1 MQTHT
6 SFPLRGKVSPA
17 AFLLLLAAEAAVAA
31 LGTFLIPADPKNA
44 LLLGRSLS
52 RWVMI
57 AGLLLGA
64 LLLTGLGL
72 RLRRS
77 AEGQARL
84 VGWLARAGL
93 LPVGANL
100 LLFAALLAL
109 DLSPASA
116 LRLAPL
122 LGFAQLALLEFYWF
136 FPPRHTTTAQP
147 SRASRP
153 LAVISAL
160 ALLGAAAL
168 PGIASAPVDGLP
180 WDRPLEFILVALVLP
195 AALLLSWR
203 AFGRGWMA
211 ALALTALGA
220 QIGGTLLLPEPGF
233 GVRIYTSP
241 EKLEARQW
249 QRTYESTIWPW
260 QSVVMTQP
268 YEHTRQFPLE
278 WFITDDYDFGQRWFA
293 LEARGAVTLQP
304 GERLVF
310 QVAGEQEASIS
321 LTLPDGRAEPGLVL
335 RPGESP
341 PAVDPSA
348 TYAHVAV
355 TVEGLFIYA
364 GESDHQ
370 LIPLIARPDGTT
382 ISPFS
387 TDQAWQSAPPQG
399 ALVAARALAW
409 LADALLLL
417 AAVFGLAWALRSKYR
432 AGRIAA
438 MDLFLAAWALGAFWG
453 AAYFTPAQVEGF
465 ILPAALALLA
475 ARFLGGFSDG
485 LRLSRALLAGV
496 GLVLLVLLLRLDLGD
511 LREIE
516 LFPDG
521 EDNFRY
527 QVIARYIF
535 TSGDPLQFNR
545 PPLIYKFLYP
555 YITGGLHVMF
565 GQSPAAQ
572 FFLNAWCALLTAVTL
587 SKILGERGI
596 AYGLRW
602 GAAGLWLALVTGPSF
617 FVFYLRFGLI
627 EPLAVLLYSLAILL
641 AVQHRRWA
649 WLAAGAALTLLRL
662 DYAVLLFSTLWLGMP
677 ALQGSPGHAVAQL
690 LRESLRRWRG
700 LLTAGLAVSIL
711 PVGLTLLFWLRRG
724 VLITSAYDTRH
735 GSLGSIFEGWARI
748 FTGGTP
754 VEIAGRFQHA
764 PLDMLLFWAVIAGGL
779 GFALLAWVWPKKKL
793 DRRWLVL
800 FAALMVTYIIVRPT
814 GYSPRFST
822 PLVVMSILALVDGV
836 YRVRGKS
843 ITNNA
848 NGDE

>member
-1 MQTHT
+1 MNASPTH
-6 SFPLRGKVSPA
+6 PLRGKVTPA
-17 AFLLLLAAEAAVAA
+17 AFLLLLAAEAAAAA

-44 LLLGRSLS
+44 LLLGRSFS

-57 AGLLLGA
+57 GGLLVGM
-64 LLLTGLGL
+64 LLLVIIGL

-77 AEGQARL
+77 TGGQARL
-84 VGWLARAGL
+84 NGWLARAGL
-93 LPVGANL
+93 LPPVLNV
-100 LLFAALLAL
+100 LLFAAMLAL

-122 LGFAQLALLEFYWF
+122 LGFAQLALLEIYWF
-136 FPPRHTTTAQP
+136 FPPRHSVAAQP
-147 SRASRP
+147 PHASRS
-153 LAVISAL
+153 LAAITAL

-211 ALALTALGA
+211 ALALAALGA
-220 QIGGTLLLPEPGF
+220 QIAGTLLLPEAGF
-233 GVRIYTSP
+233 GVRVYTSP
-241 EKLEARQW
+241 EKLETRQW
-249 QRTYESTIWPW
+249 QGTYETTLWPW

-293 LEARGAVTLQP
+293 LEVRGAVMLQP

-310 QVAGEQEASIS
+310 QVAGEQEASFT
-321 LTLPDGRAEPGLVL
+321 LTLPDGRAEPGLLL

-341 PAVDPSA
+341 PAIDPSA
-348 TYAHVAV
+348 TYAHITAN
-355 TVEGLFIYA
+355 VEGWFIFA

-370 LIPLIARPDGTT
+370 LIPLIARPDGST
-382 ISPFS
+382 ISPFT
-387 TDQAWQSAPPQG
+387 TDQVWQSAPPQG
-399 ALVAARALAW
+399 LLVTARALAW

-417 AAVFGLAWALRSKYR
+417 AAALGLAWALWSKYR

-438 MDLFLAAWALGAFWG
+438 IDLFLATWALGAFWA
-453 AAYFTPAQVEGF
+453 AAYFTPTQVEGF
-465 ILPAALALLA
+465 ILPAALGLLT
-475 ARFLGGFSDG
+475 ARFLGGFVPG

-521 EDNFRY
+521 QDNFRY

-555 YITGGLHVMF
+555 YLTGGMHVLF

-572 FFLNAWCALLTAVTL
+572 FFLNAWCALLTAVAL
-587 SKILGERGI
+587 SKILGQRGVP
-596 AYGLRW
+596 YGLRW
-602 GAAGLWLALVTGPSF
+602 AAAGLWLALVTGPSF
-617 FVFYLRFGLI
+617 FVFYFRFGLI

-641 AVQHRRWA
+641 SIQHRRGV

-677 ALQGSPGHAVAQL
+677 ALQGSPGQAVAQL

-700 LLTAGLAVSIL
+700 LAAAGLAVSVL

-735 GSLGSIFEGWARI
+735 GSLESVFEGWSRI

-754 VEIAGRFQHA
+754 AEIAARFQHA
-764 PLDMLLFWAVIAGGL
+764 PLDMLLFWAVIFGGL
-779 GFALLAWVWPKKKL
+779 AFALLAWVWPKKGL

-800 FAALMVTYIIVRPT
+800 FAALLLTYILVRPT
-814 GYSPRFST
+814 GYAPRFST
-822 PLVVMSILALVDGV
+822 PVVAMSILALVDGV
-836 YRVRGKS
+836 YRVRKKVS
-843 ITNNA
+843 
-848 NGDE
+848 